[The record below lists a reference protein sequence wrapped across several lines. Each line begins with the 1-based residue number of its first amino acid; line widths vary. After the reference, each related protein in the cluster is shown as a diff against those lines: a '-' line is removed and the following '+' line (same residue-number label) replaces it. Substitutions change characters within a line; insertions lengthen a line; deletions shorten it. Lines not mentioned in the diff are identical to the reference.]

1 MEKLVYPACF
11 YPHKDKPGY
20 LVVVPDLPGCISSGD
35 SLAEALGM
43 AMDAASGWVLDE
55 MEDGK
60 AVPKPSNL
68 ENIVADEEPDGFVNL
83 LLVDLE
89 TYQDKLAKQE
99 RTKKR
104 AEIQKIIDLYV
115 DGIKNI
121 CGNDLQQI
129 SLFGSYARGDFRAD
143 SDINILIVVNEKDY
157 YKDELVDL
165 TFELMNKIDLWID
178 MVVKDSEDFRKWRN
192 TDFFLLNVA
201 KEEVRL
207 YGDM

>member
-11 YPHKDKPGY
+11 YPYKDKPGY
-20 LVVVPDLPGCISSGD
+20 LVAVPDLPRCISCGD

-43 AMDAASGWVLDE
+43 AMDAASRWVLDE
-55 MEDGK
+55 MENGK

-68 ENIVADEEPDGFVNL
+68 EDIIADEEPDGFVNL

-89 TYQDKLAKQE
+89 TYQDKLVKQE

-143 SDINILIVVNEKDY
+143 SDINMLIVANDESY
-157 YKDELVDL
+157 YKSELQDLTVDL
-165 TFELMNKIDLWID
+165 MTQHDIWID
-178 MVVKDSEDFRKWRN
+178 MVLKDSKYFRKWQNADNFLRN
-192 TDFFLLNVA
+192 IA

-207 YGDM
+207 YGDI